1 MNAPE
6 SEKSQRIEAL
16 EAELA
21 RVRGLLRTGV
31 EVVAA
36 FADVGTGDEA
46 IARAL
51 ETFAQ
56 LARVD
61 LCSVG
66 LFSRDGMYLETQ
78 HTWPNLENLPPPAM
92 PVAQFGWTDRQI
104 RALHHVHV
112 PRTADLPLEAVGER
126 LASATVGVRSILMV
140 PLVQR
145 GEAIGYLSCGMLR
158 AERTF
163 ADDEIAV
170 ARSVAD
176 LLAGALVRARTERD
190 WARLFDCLRGIGA
203 DTGANLERLTAFAKD
218 VVGASFARYVRRGD
232 TDPTSVLCNQILLGP
247 ADRLVTQNDLSAF
260 VSDPVFVEH
269 RLAAFVGRVV
279 VAEGAPVGALC
290 LGFSR
295 AFAPTLEQARLVEA
309 IADALAVEEVR
320 AAAQRAL
327 QHTLAELEAVLE
339 STADGV
345 LVADRHGAPLRQ
357 NQRFLEIWAV
367 PREITGDLEALGR
380 HRLTQLVDPFG
391 YLTKIADLCDD
402 ATTTDFTTLEL
413 VDGRTLARTS
423 VPFLVDGQHRGRV
436 WTVRDVTATVRR
448 EEELRHTLAL
458 LEATFEATAD
468 GLLVADLRGHSL
480 RENRRL
486 QEMWHTDP
494 APLDDPQEL
503 ARLRLGLVEDPLS
516 FVRNLIDLYAD
527 TSSELFASVRFRDGR
542 VFERYSLPL
551 RVAGQAVGRVMSY
564 RDVTDRMRRE
574 EALGQTMALLEATFE
589 ATADGVLAVD
599 VHGRPLRFNRH
610 LLALWKVPEGVDPTD
625 IHALR
630 ASARTVIADPVP
642 IIAEWERLCADPERR
657 ESSTVHLADGGVLE
671 RHSVPLWVD
680 GRHAG
685 RVFTYR
691 EVTERVRAEFNRAL
705 LATAVDQAGEAVVVT
720 ALDGTIEYVNPAF
733 ERMSLHRAEDVRGKT
748 PRILKS
754 DRHEPDTFS
763 SLWSTILAGKVWSG
777 RLVNRRADG
786 TSFEVDEVIAPV
798 RAPDGTITNFVALLH
813 DVTREHQLEEEVRQ
827 AQKMEAVG
835 RLAGGIAHDFNNL
848 LTAVIGY
855 AELIAS
861 ALDRGER
868 VNEEIDE
875 ILRAAKRAA
884 SLTQQLLA
892 FSRRQV
898 LKPRVLDLNEVVNG
912 LTRMLRRL
920 IPENVTIQAVLDPTI
935 EPIKADPGQME
946 QVMLNLAIN
955 ARDAMPSSGQLTLVT
970 EAVTLAR
977 TTLVGHDA
985 MPPGEY
991 VRLSVRDT
999 GHGMDAGTLAHV
1011 FEPFFTTKGVG
1022 KGTGL
1027 GLATVYGIVRQSG
1040 GGIEVRSA
1048 VGQGTTF
1055 EMLFPTCPRATDAA
1069 KRPSPVPTSEP
1080 ARTLLLVEDES
1091 SVRAVVSKVLRA
1103 SGYRVLEAQDGVEAL
1118 ALVRE
1123 HLSTLDALITDVVM
1137 PRMSGPELVSRV
1149 CAERPS
1155 LPVLFM
1161 SGHVDA
1167 AVSGHELPTG
1177 AAFLPKPFEPDTLRR
1192 AMHNL
1197 LSPRIDTPRP
1207 RRG

>member
-1 MNAPE
+1 
-6 SEKSQRIEAL
+6 
-16 EAELA
+16 
-21 RVRGLLRTGV
+21 
-31 EVVAA
+31 VVAA
-36 FADVGTGDEA
+36 FADVDAGGEA
-46 IARAL
+46 IPRAL
-51 ETFAQ
+51 ETFAR

-66 LFSRDGMYLETQ
+66 LFSRDGAHLETQ
-78 HTWPNLENLPPPAM
+78 HTWPLLENVPPPAM
-92 PVAQFGWTDRQI
+92 PVAEFAWTDRQI
-104 RALHHVHV
+104 RALQPVHV
-112 PRTADLPLEAVGER
+112 PRTADLPPEAVGER
-126 LASATVGVRSILMV
+126 AASAAVGVRSMLLI

-145 GEAIGYLSCGMLR
+145 GQAIGYLSCGTIH

-163 ADDEIAV
+163 GDDEIAI

-190 WARLFDCLRGIGA
+190 WARLFDCFRGIGA
-203 DTGANLERLTAFAKD
+203 DTSENLARLTVFAKD
-218 VVGASFARYVRRGD
+218 VVGATFARYVRRDDKGEGSALCD
-232 TDPTSVLCNQILLGP
+232 EILRGPT
-247 ADRLVTQNDLSAF
+247 DRLVTQHDLSAF
-260 VSDPVFVEH
+260 AADPEI
-269 RLAAFVGRVV
+269 LAHGIGSFVGRVIV
-279 VAEGAPVGALC
+279 VEGARVGALC
-290 LGFSR
+290 LGFVR
-295 AFAPTLEQARLVEA
+295 AFTPTSEQVRLLEAV
-309 IADALAVEEVR
+309 ADALAVEEVR

-339 STADGV
+339 STAEGV
-345 LVADRHGAPLRQ
+345 LVADRTGVPLRQ
-357 NQRFLEIWAV
+357 NRRFLEIWGV
-367 PREITGDLEALGR
+367 PPEILGDLEAMGR
-380 HRLTQLVDPFG
+380 HRLSQLKDPFA
-391 YLTKIADLCDD
+391 YLTRIADLYDD
-402 ATTTDFTTLEL
+402 ATSTDDSTLEML
-413 VDGRTLARTS
+413 DGRTLERTS

-448 EEELRHTLAL
+448 EEELRHALAL

-468 GLLVADLRGHSL
+468 GLLVADRRGQVL

-486 QEMWHTDP
+486 QEMWRTDS
-494 APLDDPQEL
+494 APGDDPQEL
-503 ARLRLGLVEDPLS
+503 ARRRLSLVEEPFA
-516 FVRNLIDLYAD
+516 FVQQLVELYAD
-527 TSSELFASVRFRDGR
+527 ESSEVFGTVRFRDGR

-551 RVAGQAVGRVMSY
+551 KVAGESIGRVMSY
-564 RDVTDRMRRE
+564 RDVTERVRRD

-599 VHGRPLRFNRH
+599 LEGRPLRFNRH
-610 LLALWKVPEGVDPTD
+610 LLELWRVPEGVDPTD

-630 ASARTVIADPVP
+630 AAARTVPDPKPLV
-642 IIAEWERLCADPERR
+642 AEWERLCADPDTR
-657 ESSTVHLADGGVLE
+657 ESSTVHLSDGGVLE
-671 RHSVPLWVD
+671 RHSVPLWVG

-691 EVTERVRAEFNRAL
+691 EVTERVRAEFTRSL

-720 ALDGTIEYVNPAF
+720 ARDGTIEYVNPAF
-733 ERMSLHRAEDVRGKT
+733 ERMSLHKAEDVRGKS

-754 DRHEPDTFS
+754 DRHEPDTYAEM
-763 SLWSTILAGKVWSG
+763 WRTILGGDVWSG

-798 RAPDGTITNFVALLH
+798 RAADGTITHFVALLH

-861 ALDRGER
+861 ALLRGER

-898 LKPRVLDLNEVVNG
+898 LKPRVLDLNDVVTG
-912 LTRMLRRL
+912 LARMLRRL
-920 IPENVTIQAVLDPTI
+920 IPENVSIHAALDPTVK
-935 EPIKADPGQME
+935 PIKADPGQME

-955 ARDAMPSSGQLTLVT
+955 ARDAMSGTGQLTLAT
-970 EAVTLAR
+970 EAVTLQR
-977 TTLVGHDA
+977 TTLVGHDGV
-985 MPPGEY
+985 PPGEY

-999 GHGMDAGTLAHV
+999 GHGMDAATLAHV

-1040 GGIEVRSA
+1040 GAIQVRST
-1048 VGQGTTF
+1048 VGQGTTV
-1055 EMLFPTCPRATDAA
+1055 EMLFPTCAPATEGVGA
-1069 KRPSPVPTSEP
+1069 RPSPVPVSQP
-1080 ARTLLLVEDES
+1080 ARTLLLVEDEK

-1103 SGYRVLEAQDGVEAL
+1103 SGYRVLEASDGFEAL
-1118 ALVRE
+1118 SIVSQ

-1137 PRMSGPELVSRV
+1137 PRMSGPELVARV

-1192 AMHNL
+1192 AVHNL
-1197 LSPRIDTPRP
+1197 LSPRVDTPRP
-1207 RRG
+1207 HRDA